1 MVASTPLPDDDV
13 PWTRLAAHGLCVV
26 AGRILLVRLAPHLVD
41 ASLWTLPGGGLE
53 WGEPPEEAVVREVRE
68 ETGLDATP
76 EALAGVWSATFARS
90 EARPYA
96 PLHLVSV
103 IYRLRVA
110 DGELVHEIGG
120 STDRAAWVPWADL
133 GDLPLAGIAQF
144 GLGLLSGPGEGVGA
158 AGDEV
163 VSP

>member
-1 MVASTPLPDDDV
+1 MVASTPLPEDDV

-26 AGRILLVRLAPHLVD
+26 DDRILLVRLSPDLLNAG
-41 ASLWTLPGGGLE
+41 LWTLPGGGVE
-53 WGEPPEEAVVREVRE
+53 WGEAPEDAVVREVRE
-68 ETGLDATP
+68 ETGLEATAA
-76 EALAGVWSATFARS
+76 ALAGVWSTTYQRS

-96 PLHLVSV
+96 PLHFVSV

-110 DGELVHEIGG
+110 EGELVHEIGG
-120 STDRAAWVPWADL
+120 STDRAAWVPWAGL
-133 GDLPLAGIAQF
+133 GDRRLAGITRF